1 MKQIAPAC
9 VLLCLLAG
17 CNSSDDG
24 QGTSP
29 TSGAPNALA
38 ISIGTSGVCT
48 TINVLCGAVTICQ
61 PGTNNCQTVS
71 DLLIDVGSV
80 GLRVFGSVL
89 ATPLEQSV
97 DAQGRP
103 LGVCAFFADGTTS
116 WGPVQL
122 ADVVLGEAQAVRTPI
137 QVISPTFGGQSVA
150 VNPCNDMVDADPQ
163 ETGFNGIL
171 GIGLFKQDCGPV
183 CVANSNNTLYFSCT
197 GGSCAGT
204 AVPLANQVQ
213 NPIWLLPSGN
223 NGLVLTL
230 PNVPSTGARTVSGS
244 LILGIDTA
252 ANNTPAPGISV
263 LLTDAN
269 GFITT
274 VYKGSTLAQSI
285 IDSGSNGFFFPDA
298 SLPDCAAPLD
308 PFYCPS
314 NPVNL
319 SATMLGVNGAQTV
332 MPFQVANTQQLVQT
346 NNAAFN
352 NLAGE
357 FPIFDWGL
365 PFFLGRTVFVGI
377 EGQSSSLGTGP
388 FFAF

>member
-1 MKQIAPAC
+1 
-9 VLLCLLAG
+9 
-17 CNSSDDG
+17 
-24 QGTSP
+24 
-29 TSGAPNALA
+29 
-38 ISIGTSGVCT
+38 
-48 TINVLCGAVTICQ
+48 
-61 PGTNNCQTVS
+61 
-71 DLLIDVGSV
+71 
-80 GLRVFGSVL
+80 
-89 ATPLEQSV
+89 
-97 DAQGRP
+97 
-103 LGVCAFFADGTTS
+103 
-116 WGPVQL
+116 
-122 ADVVLGEAQAVRTPI
+122 
-137 QVISPTFGGQSVA
+137 
-150 VNPCNDMVDADPQ
+150 
-163 ETGFNGIL
+163 
-171 GIGLFKQDCGPV
+171 
-183 CVANSNNTLYFSCT
+183 
-197 GGSCAGT
+197 
-204 AVPLANQVQ
+204 VPLANQVQ

-230 PNVPSTGARTVSGS
+230 PSVPSTGARTVSGS

-332 MPFQVANTQQLVQT
+332 VPFQVANTQQLVQT

-357 FPIFDWGL
+357 FPVFDWGL